1 MVFFNGYKNV
11 VIFFNCYTHVN
22 NVKEHIDPNT
32 GLQNGDYE
40 LGFRETKVCPYC
52 HSGQITYRKYKRNYT
67 CRNCAEEFS
76 EPRIKQVKDKRN
88 ELPLPPILRRLAER
102 Y

>member
-1 MVFFNGYKNV
+1 
-11 VIFFNCYTHVN
+11 
-22 NVKEHIDPNT
+22 VKEHIDPNT

-52 HSGQITYRKYKRNYT
+52 HSGQITYRKYKLNYT
-67 CRNCAEEFS
+67 CRNCVEEFS
-76 EPRIKQVKDKRN
+76 EPMMKQVNDRRN
-88 ELPLPPILRRLAER
+88 ELPLPPILRKLAER